1 MLTKYRKKK
10 NLAFKSTSVFIFVFR
25 FYCYQNR
32 QQHCLFT
39 GTTKE
44 KGLIVNEKKNNIIFK
59 FLNDMLNV

>member
-1 MLTKYRKKK
+1 MLTKYRKQK
-10 NLAFKSTSVFIFVFR
+10 NLAFKTSVFIFVFG

-44 KGLIVNEKKNNIIFK
+44 KSLIVNEKKNRIFK